1 MRVIRI
7 GVPVLVAF
15 AVLADGAVEPWS
27 QSLLEIGAAV
37 LLVIWAVSATREG
50 AIEIRWNPLLAA
62 MGGLTALAMAQWAF
76 GLTVY
81 PYATKLTTLRL
92 AAELILLF
100 LTIQAFRTPR
110 EWKRLAWFLITLA
123 FVVSIFGIVQHFTWN
138 GKLYWFRTLTHG
150 GQPFGP
156 FVDRDDFAGF
166 VELILPLG
174 LGLLVFDGERQER
187 RLLVGLF
194 VVFPAAAMLLSGSRA
209 GVVCFLLELFLLG
222 VLTGIMGRRSQRWL
236 LAGVALAV
244 VALGAWLGI
253 GSTFQRFVAG
263 GGTESSMASRF
274 QISLDTLHMF
284 AAHPLLGTGMGT
296 FETAFPR
303 YQTQH
308 FYMGAIVNHAHD
320 DYAELLSDGGLIG
333 GAFGLA
339 FLWILYRRG
348 IRNLRRALTP
358 LTRSLYAGGLVA
370 CTGLLTHE
378 FVDFNLHIVSN
389 AVIFLIIA
397 ALTTSVIPEPIPN
410 RRHRPVGAHLPS

>member
-1 MRVIRI
+1 MMRAIRI
-7 GVPVLVAF
+7 GVPALVAF

-27 QSLLEIGAAV
+27 QSVLEIGAAV
-37 LLVIWAVSATREG
+37 LLVVWAVSATREG
-50 AIEIRWNPLLAA
+50 AVEIRWNPLLAA
-62 MGGLTALAMAQWAF
+62 VGGLTALALVQWAI

-81 PYATKLTTLRL
+81 PYATKLATLRL
-92 AAELILLF
+92 AAELILFF

-110 EWKRLAWFLITLA
+110 EWKGLAWFLITLA
-123 FVVSIFGIVQHFTWN
+123 FVVSLFGIVQYFTWN
-138 GKLYWFRTLTHG
+138 GKLYWFRALTHG

-166 VELILPLG
+166 AEMILPLG
-174 LGLLVFDGERQER
+174 LGLLVFDGERQDR
-187 RLLVGLF
+187 RPLIGLF
-194 VVFPAAAMLLSGSRA
+194 VIFPAAALLLSGSRA
-209 GVVCFLLELFLLG
+209 GVVIFLLELILLG
-222 VLTGIMGRRSQRWL
+222 VLTGTMGRRSQRWL

-244 VALGAWLGI
+244 VALGVWLGI
-253 GSTFQRFVAG
+253 GTTYQRFVG
-263 GGTESSMASRF
+263 SNGTESSLVSRL
-274 QISLDTLHMF
+274 QISWDTLHMF
-284 AAHPLLGTGMGT
+284 ATHPLLGTGMGT
-296 FETAFPR
+296 FETAFPH
-303 YQTQH
+303 YQSH
-308 FYMGAIVNHAHD
+308 YIGAVVNHAHD

-348 IRNLRRALTP
+348 ARNLRRSLTP

-397 ALTTSVIPEPIPN
+397 AMVTSVIPEPIPN
-410 RRHRPVGAHLPS
+410 RRHRSVTVDLPS